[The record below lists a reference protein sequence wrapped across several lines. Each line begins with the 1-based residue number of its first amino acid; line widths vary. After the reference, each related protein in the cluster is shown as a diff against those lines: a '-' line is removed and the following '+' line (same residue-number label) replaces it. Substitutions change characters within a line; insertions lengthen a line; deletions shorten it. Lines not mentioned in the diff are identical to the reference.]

1 MNELVITPNFEKKSA
16 KIRGRCAAG
25 EHVLV
30 RLVGMAGLP
39 AETLRL
45 CIMLRERLFTV
56 FPLAIEDSAAEWSVD
71 GGDLTCVLN
80 LNTEPLVK
88 FARCGALTLEFI
100 LDDPSNHILYFSEMH
115 QVQPWHSL
123 RASGDDA
130 QPRDTPPFD
139 GVVISTKSLGDLREA
154 VRRLAEKGGAKVI
167 GAVAV
172 ALLAVRGAFA
182 ATVQTVPL
190 NDLDYDVNPPVVT
203 NVTFEGLA
211 DATNVYTKAETEEK
225 IVELAPAPGN
235 YAVVSNA
242 AMSAKTKLSAIF
254 NMDNPTAVPKAVEA
268 QESESASF
276 ASEANK
282 AYNLFAEG
290 EEPESRSS
298 IDIFAAIDAALRK
311 DKQNSE
317 VQTFGGLLSGF
328 GFHADTGHNDNG
340 WNQYTAHNGTAL
352 SQPLPAYIG
361 SNPWGFLKQGE
372 AIPTTGGVF
381 NAYIHL
387 NHKFSVGTW
396 TQYVKPIESVGG
408 SGIAFAFGDNV
419 QTRAAN
425 TMVLGVGALN
435 TNNWSFIWNGD
446 ANRMY
451 LPTQPNMS
459 NPYSTRHN
467 GGFHVNPSVRSGMT
481 NPLQNFWIGDTN
493 LNDWISVLAPTP
505 TWDTLSGKPTFATV
519 ATSGAYSDLSGK
531 PTIPTTAAD
540 VGAVSTNG
548 ATMTGVLVMN
558 APIVIRGN
566 GLRGVQF
573 GDTVLYLLDDN
584 GLPSR
589 VLPYS
594 EIALTSDIPTTM
606 AWSAI
611 TGKPTTISGY
621 GITDALKSD
630 FTSLTNNAAFT
641 SAVAAVSPP
650 TDTSELEA
658 RGFVRIVAD
667 DEIYFVTITTTQ
679 TEE

>member
-30 RLVGMAGLP
+30 RLVGMAALP

-45 CIMLRERLFTV
+45 CIMLRERLFAV

-190 NDLDYDVNPPVVT
+190 NNLDYDVNPPVVT

-211 DATNVYTKAETEEK
+211 DATNVYTKTETEEK

-235 YAVVSNA
+235 YAAVSNA

-298 IDIFAAIDAALRK
+298 IDIFAAIDATLRK
-311 DKQNSE
+311 DKQNSD
-317 VQTFGGLLSGF
+317 VQIFGGFLSGF

-352 SQPLPAYIG
+352 AQPLPSYIQ
-361 SNPWGFLKQGE
+361 SNPWNFLKQGE

-435 TNNWSFIWNGD
+435 TNDWSFIWNGD

-451 LPTQPNMS
+451 FPTQPNMS
-459 NPYSTRHN
+459 NPYSTRYN
-467 GGFHVNPSVRSGMT
+467 GGFHVNPSVRTGMT

-493 LNDWISVLAPTP
+493 LAVWIATLAPPETDP
-505 TWDTLSGKPTFATV
+505 TVPQWAKASTKPAYTAAEVGALSSAGGTLLGNLTVESTGEKSEIRAGHGNEYISLQVKDNKATIETSDYTYTMPNSDGTVALTKNIPNVPEWALAAQKPTYTASEV
-519 ATSGAYSDLSGK
+519 GATS
-531 PTIPTTAAD
+531 PE
-540 VGAVSTNG
+540 AVSNIVSTAYVHKTLG
-548 ATMTGVLVMN
+548 VWMEYDEAT
-558 APIVIRGN
+558 
-566 GLRGVQF
+566 
-573 GDTVLYLLDDN
+573 
-584 GLPSR
+584 
-589 VLPYS
+589 
-594 EIALTSDIPTTM
+594 
-606 AWSAI
+606 
-611 TGKPTTISGY
+611 
-621 GITDALKSD
+621 
-630 FTSLTNNAAFT
+630 
-641 SAVAAVSPP
+641 
-650 TDTSELEA
+650 
-658 RGFVRIVAD
+658 GF
-667 DEIYFVTITTTQ
+667 YYYCH
-679 TEE
+679 EEE